1 MLYLLVFLSS
11 ANVVFYNVMNYSPKL
26 HLYLKC
32 NSWFLI
38 SAFCTYLLNNLH
50 VIVVKTLQNI
60 VLSLTKNVQHLKNEN
75 LLTMKKAFSKNDFEL
90 GFSVQKQLDGREV
103 HISYTTDN
111 Q

>member
-1 MLYLLVFLSS
+1 MLYLVVFLSS

-38 SAFCTYLLNNLH
+38 SAFCTYFLNNLH
-50 VIVVKTLQNI
+50 VIVGKTFPSQNI

-75 LLTMKKAFSKNDFEL
+75 RLTMKKALPKNNFEL
-90 GFSVQKQLDGREV
+90 GFSVQ
-103 HISYTTDN
+103 N
-111 Q
+111 N